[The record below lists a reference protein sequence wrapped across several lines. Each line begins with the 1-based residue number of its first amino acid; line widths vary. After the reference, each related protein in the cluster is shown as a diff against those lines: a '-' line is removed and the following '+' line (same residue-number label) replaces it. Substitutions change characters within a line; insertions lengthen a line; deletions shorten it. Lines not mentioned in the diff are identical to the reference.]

1 MGGRQRQGR
10 RITVFDRER
19 DEEGEHYG
27 RWFFDGAHRRTL
39 RLFETTKTRRHPLST
54 SYPLPWQSFTLAGGH
69 RSSQWPSYPST
80 PATCPG
86 NGHPPAATT
95 RLLHRLHPTEEN
107 KHTPTNNRTAG
118 GGYTPCLCTGYY
130 TSTVCTPRVTLRPEI
145 VPRSCKSSSTTT
157 FLLTIAV
164 SFLFHRILPLLANR
178 DPLDH
183 PSLPPLPPF
192 VTDRG
197 TEHSDS
203 IQLGVER
210 RRKIFLLDE
219 RLRSISISG
228 SEDHFKLENSIF

>member
-1 MGGRQRQGR
+1 MVLR
-10 RITVFDRER
+10 RGPSKNPSVIRNNKDPQAPSLHLVSASLAIIYSCWRPSLVTM
-19 DEEGEHYG
+19 
-27 RWFFDGAHRRTL
+27 A
-39 RLFETTKTRRHPLST
+39 KLSIH
-54 SYPLPWQSFTLAGGH
+54 SGYLPGK
-69 RSSQWPSYPST
+69 R
-80 PATCPG
+80 
-86 NGHPPAATT
+86 PPARGNHSSSPSPPPDRGKQTHAYEQPY
-95 RLLHRLHPTEEN
+95 RWWR
-107 KHTPTNNRTAG
+107 
-118 GGYTPCLCTGYY
+118 YTPCLCTGYY

-228 SEDHFKLENSIF
+228 FEDHFKLENSIF

>member
-1 MGGRQRQGR
+1 MGGGSSTGPIEEPFGYSKQQRPAGTLSPP
-10 RITVFDRER
+10 RIRFPGNHLLLLEAIARHNGQVI
-19 DEEGEHYG
+19 HP
-27 RWFFDGAHRRTL
+27 L
-39 RLFETTKTRRHPLST
+39 RLLARETATRPRQP
-54 SYPLPWQSFTLAGGH
+54 
-69 RSSQWPSYPST
+69 
-80 PATCPG
+80 
-86 NGHPPAATT
+86 
-95 RLLHRLHPTEEN
+95 LHRLHPTEEN

-228 SEDHFKLENSIF
+228 FEDHFKLENSIF